1 VVQDLLEEFH
11 EPWVAE
17 LDLSTLER
25 VKVTDD
31 LR

>member
-11 EPWVAE
+11 EPWVTK